1 MEPQR
6 PVSSSPSVGQEQ
18 LLRLLFEQAPGFIAV
33 LQGPRHVFT
42 LANPAYY
49 QLVGRRDLIGR
60 PASEA
65 IPESVEAGFID
76 ILDEVYR
83 SGKPFAGRRLSLPL
97 YRSEGGEAERRF
109 FNLVYQPLVDANG
122 RVAGIF
128 CEGHD
133 VTEEVRAEESL
144 RMESEQRAAQAKL
157 FDTALSAI
165 DDFAYTF
172 DRAGRFTYANKPLV
186 DLLGL
191 QPHEVVGKTFP
202 ELPYPP
208 ELGARLQSELEE
220 VVATGHQVKGETYY
234 RSPTGVEGW
243 YEYIFNPVLAADDSV
258 ASIAGSTRN
267 VTVRQQQER
276 RLTALHESERQARED
291 AELAGK
297 IKDEFLATLSHELR
311 TPLQAIQ
318 GWADLLRSGRLP
330 ADQIQKVGD
339 RIARN
344 ARTQGQLIADLL
356 DMNRIVSGKV
366 RLAIQRVPVA
376 KPIATAIEAVRME
389 AARKAI
395 AIQSSGP
402 SLELDCDPDR
412 VQQVVWNLL
421 ANAIKFTPSGGAISV
436 SVKHAGER
444 DVDIQV
450 SDTGAGIAPEFLPR
464 LFERFS
470 QADSSSTR
478 KFGGLGLGLSI
489 CKSLVEMHGGAIW
502 AQSEGEGK
510 GATFTVKLPLVQAG
524 STPHRLSTWGDLVD
538 ADLPPADAVPALQGS
553 SILVLDDD
561 DEGRQMLVT
570 ALQQYGAVVLSAS
583 NADDAF
589 EQFQAS
595 RPDLLICDIG
605 MPVVD
610 GYDFL
615 WRIRKHS
622 NVPAIALT
630 ALAQPSD
637 RQKAL
642 DSGFAAH
649 IAKPAPPAVIVRAC
663 AEILSGNGLV
673 TP

>member
-1 MEPQR
+1 
-6 PVSSSPSVGQEQ
+6 
-18 LLRLLFEQAPGFIAV
+18 
-33 LQGPRHVFT
+33 
-42 LANPAYY
+42 
-49 QLVGRRDLIGR
+49 
-60 PASEA
+60 
-65 IPESVEAGFID
+65 
-76 ILDEVYR
+76 
-83 SGKPFAGRRLSLPL
+83 
-97 YRSEGGEAERRF
+97 
-109 FNLVYQPLVDANG
+109 VYQPLVDAKG

-144 RMESEQRAAQAKL
+144 RKEAEQRAAQAKL

-172 DRAGRFTYANKPLV
+172 DRTGRFTYANKPLV

-191 QPHEVVGKTFP
+191 EPHEVVGKTFP

-208 ELGARLQSELEE
+208 DLGARLQSELEE

-234 RSPTGVEGW
+234 RSPTGIEGW
-243 YEYIFNPVLAADDSV
+243 YEYIFNPVLAADGSV

-291 AELAGK
+291 AERAGK

-330 ADQIQKVGD
+330 AEQIQKVGD

-366 RLAIQRVPVA
+366 RLGIQRVPVG
-376 KPIATAIEAVRME
+376 KPIAAAIEAVRME
-389 AARKAI
+389 AARNAI
-395 AIQSSGP
+395 VIQGSGSSR
-402 SLELDCDPDR
+402 ELDCDPDR

-421 ANAIKFTPSGGAISV
+421 ANAIKFTPTGGKISV
-436 SVKHAGER
+436 AVQEGES

-450 SDTGAGIAPEFLPR
+450 SDTGAGIAREFLPR

-478 KFGGLGLGLSI
+478 RFGGLGLGLSI

-502 AQSEGEGK
+502 AQSDGEGK
-510 GATFTVKLPLVQAG
+510 GATFTVKLPLVQTG
-524 STPHRLSTWGDLVD
+524 STEHRLSTWGDLAD
-538 ADLPPADAVPALQGS
+538 ADLPPADAVPSLQGS
-553 SILVLDDD
+553 TILVLDDD
-561 DEGRQMLVT
+561 DEGRHMVVT

-589 EQFQAS
+589 DQSQAS

-605 MPVVD
+605 MPVID
-610 GYDFL
+610 GYQFL
-615 WRIRKHS
+615 WRMRKHS

-642 DSGFAAH
+642 ESGFAVH

-663 AEILSGNGLV
+663 ADLLAGHGRRGHKPAVANV
-673 TP
+673 D